1 MRLFVAVQDRAGD
14 GKPSAMVQ
22 SDPLFPFLGHHDI
35 RCIEKWRQRCLLSG
49 QEVRVVGNK
58 TVVLPLNERVDSD
71 EDKLF
76 QTVKKLFQIE

>member
-1 MRLFVAVQDRAGD
+1 METAL
-14 GKPSAMVQ
+14 P
-22 SDPLFPFLGHHDI
+22 I
-35 RCIEKWRQRCLLSG
+35 NG

-58 TVVLPLNERVDSD
+58 TVVLPLHERVDSD